1 MQSVTSETHI
11 LIEEPQLIHNAKWK
25 VYSLRQNDII
35 ESVMSYLAYTM
46 NETPAG
52 HSTATHSLQCHEKE
66 NENEKEND
74 EDDDYDDD
82 DDIRDKR

>member
-1 MQSVTSETHI
+1 
-11 LIEEPQLIHNAKWK
+11 
-25 VYSLRQNDII
+25 
-35 ESVMSYLAYTM
+35 MSYLAYTM

-52 HSTATHSLQCHEKE
+52 HSTTTHSLQCHEKE